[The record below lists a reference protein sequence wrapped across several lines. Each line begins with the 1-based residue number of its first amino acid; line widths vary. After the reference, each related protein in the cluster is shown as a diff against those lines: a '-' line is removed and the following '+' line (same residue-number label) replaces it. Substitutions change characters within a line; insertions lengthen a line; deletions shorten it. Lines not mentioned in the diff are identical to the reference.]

1 MEEQQSCGINAR
13 IEKILDE
20 KIRPALARDNGGVET
35 LSFAGG
41 VLKVKTQGRCGS
53 CPSAAFEIEQMIM
66 AELRTAIPGVD
77 SVVVVSGVSG
87 ELLEAARALMGQNRE
102 S

>member
-1 MEEQQSCGINAR
+1 MEEQRPSEIMAR

-20 KIRPALARDNGGVET
+20 KIRPVLRKDNGGVEA
-35 LSFAGG
+35 LSFSGG

-66 AELRTAIPGVD
+66 AELRTAIPEAI
-77 SVVVVSGVSG
+77 SVIVVTGVSG